1 MDDAGNQPPGK
12 AINREEM
19 RFIAD
24 IAARPVS
31 TTVARYQRL
40 HLSRRKGNAIRQ
52 SLAGA
57 RLIEPVVIATR
68 SGQIVLYQLTDGGRA
83 VCASIGIELGPPPRA
98 SLEHQ
103 YWVQKIAE
111 HFEMKGYSLTREH
124 IIQGNGAID
133 LLAERPG
140 QRVAIEVE
148 TGKSDIRENIRKV
161 QAAGFDRIVLL
172 ATSPTA
178 VGACQ
183 RAIDE
188 AGPEATPVPELMTW
202 LDIS

>member
-1 MDDAGNQPPGK
+1 M
-12 AINREEM
+12 NREEL
-19 RFIAD
+19 RFLAD

-31 TTVARYQRL
+31 TTVSRYQRL

-57 RLIEPVVIATR
+57 RLIEPVVIPTR
-68 SGQIVLYQLTDGGRA
+68 SGQIVLYQLTETGRA
-83 VCASIGIELGPPPRA
+83 ACAANGFEPGPPPRA

-103 YWVQKIAE
+103 YWVGKVAE
-111 HFEMKGYSLTREH
+111 HFEKQGYSLSHEH
-124 IIQGNGAID
+124 VIAGNGAID

-140 QRVAIEVE
+140 ERVAIEVE

-161 QAAGFDRIVLL
+161 QEAGFDRVVLL

-183 RAIDE
+183 QAISD
-188 AGPEATPVPELMTW
+188 AGTDKTTVPELMTW
-202 LDIS
+202 LDL